1 MVKMCDVK
9 CQCRQAPNHLQGSC
23 VNCCTTWG
31 CNARKVH
38 SAVVWANYVN
48 CTSLWVFFILEWPS
62 LPPVGTF
69 GRLRFMK
76 AEQSLQYHLPLG
88 RSLIPTQSKW
98 NHSILHCHQ
107 VQIQHSE
114 QPPYKWPNVNYHCI
128 KPIRSFIYQ
137 HIVVFAI
144 QLITCKILMQG
155 TYLRII
161 TSYHLAIGDL
171 PAVAICGLIW
181 VNRKVQLHVNIR
193 GYCLSSSENSAQS
206 TGQIHLSK

>member
-1 MVKMCDVK
+1 MTSAIVDKLQK
-9 CQCRQAPNHLQGSC
+9 HLQRSC

-38 SAVVWANYVN
+38 SGVVWANYVN
-48 CTSLWVFFILEWPS
+48 CTSFWVFFILEWPS

-107 VQIQHSE
+107 VQIQHLE
-114 QPPYKWPNVNYHCI
+114 QPPYKWPNVNSHCI
-128 KPIRSFIYQ
+128 KPVR
-137 HIVVFAI
+137 
-144 QLITCKILMQG
+144 LMQG

-171 PAVAICGLIW
+171 PTVAICGLIW
-181 VNRKVQLHVNIR
+181 VNRKVQLHVNVW
-193 GYCLSSSENSAQS
+193 GYCLSSSENIAHSQQVKFTSVNSRAVS
-206 TGQIHLSK
+206 DSPCAPLPPL